1 MLRRAQGRE
10 RGVLPMRALA
20 VFALISALA
29 LPLLAPRESGSS
41 NAAESGTLHEPWTP
55 ARFAALRDEGR
66 PVLVNMTAD
75 WCITCLANE
84 RVALSSTEFAD
95 SLQARGV
102 VYLKGDW
109 TRQDADITAYLES
122 FGRSGVPLYVLYP
135 AQGEPI
141 VLPQLLTP
149 AIVREALEALPPAAA
164 GG

>member
-1 MLRRAQGRE
+1 MDSL
-10 RGVLPMRALA
+10 RALA
-20 VFALISALA
+20 LVAVAAALA
-29 LPLLAPRESGSS
+29 LPLLAPREGGSS
-41 NAAESGTLHEPWTP
+41 NAAESSALYEPWTP
-55 ARFAALRDEGR
+55 ARFTALRDAGR

-84 RVALSSTEFAD
+84 RVALSSAEFAD
-95 SLQARGV
+95 ALQARGV

-109 TRQDADITAYLES
+109 TRQDADITTYLES

-149 AIVREALEALPPAAA
+149 AIVREALEALPPASAD
-164 GG
+164 G